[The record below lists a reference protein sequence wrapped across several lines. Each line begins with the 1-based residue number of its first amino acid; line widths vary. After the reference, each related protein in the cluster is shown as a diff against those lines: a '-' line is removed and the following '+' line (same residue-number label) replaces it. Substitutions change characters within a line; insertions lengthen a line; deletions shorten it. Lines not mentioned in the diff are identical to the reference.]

1 MARYLGIDVVN
12 EGKYYFISY
21 NSEDADRVSEY
32 MAALHS
38 KGLPMWYDYGIE
50 IGDKWSNTIAGKMS
64 GSEAVIMFLSRQ
76 IFQKSESFVHKE
88 WEMARDFFDKKIYVI
103 ILDDIDKKEVP
114 LQYISWWIDIN
125 HTQCISAPR
134 YTVNECA
141 DKIIAAL
148 GYKPAVAAK
157 PAVPAKPATPRVL
170 NLLLETAAPAGTNIE
185 APVRTA
191 AEPPRVRVE
200 RKPVVIPK
208 INIPD
213 SNPRDFVIKNGEL
226 TKYKGNAT
234 AVKIPDGVIK
244 IAFSA
249 FDNCRSIETL
259 VFPDSVVNIGDWAF
273 SNCRSLKNIA
283 LPSRLKAIG
292 EYAFNNCKSLEH
304 IVIPDTVSMIGNSVF
319 QECGALVDIAIPYG
333 VSSIGNNMFYCCK
346 MLKSIDIP
354 ESVTSIGKDSFYE
367 CISLE
372 SVRIPRGVTSIGKNA
387 FASCGSLVRID
398 FGGTKEEWERLDY
411 KESWYAQTPI
421 YTINFER

>member
-12 EGKYYFISY
+12 EGKYYFVSY

-141 DKIIAAL
+141 DKLIAAL
-148 GYKPAVAAK
+148 GYKPEVAI
-157 PAVPAKPATPRVL
+157 PATPRVL
-170 NLLLETAAPAGTNIE
+170 KKLLEAPIITPEDTPIKT
-185 APVRTA
+185 APVSIKSRT
-191 AEPPRVRVE
+191 VS
-200 RKPVVIPK
+200 IPK
-208 INIPD
+208 FDIPD

-292 EYAFNNCKSLEH
+292 EYAFNNCKSLTH
-304 IVIPDTVSMIGNSVF
+304 IVIPDTVSMIGNSAF

-333 VSSIGNNMFYCCK
+333 VPSIGNNMFYCCK

-354 ESVTSIGKDSFYE
+354 ESVTSIGKDTFYE

-421 YTINFER
+421 YNINFER

>member
-157 PAVPAKPATPRVL
+157 PAVSAKPATPRVL
-170 NLLLETAAPAGTNIE
+170 NLLLETAAPAGTNIKE
-185 APVRTA
+185 PVGTA

-200 RKPVVIPK
+200 RKPTVIPK

-226 TKYKGNAT
+226 TKYKGNST

-292 EYAFNNCKSLEH
+292 EYAFNNCKSLAN
-304 IVIPDTVSMIGNSVF
+304 IVIPDTVSMIGNSAF
-319 QECGALVDIAIPYG
+319 QECGALAHIAIPYG
-333 VSSIGNNMFYCCK
+333 VTSIGNNMFYCCK

-354 ESVTSIGKDSFYE
+354 ESVTSIGKDTFYE